1 MNIWFRKVLL
11 FTMVWCLCLLSVGQV
26 THMSQASAA
35 EIKSTMPSQAQTI
48 TSLITDKNDLF
59 NDLMFLKPI
68 LKDKRIVSLGEASHG
83 ASEYNSVK
91 VRLVKFLHE
100 QLGYDVIS
108 FESNLSDATVAYAQ
122 ISKSTP
128 KQLME
133 DAIYGVWQVQENLP
147 LFEYI
152 VEQSKT
158 DHPLILTGFDS
169 QEPTDSFINFIED
182 WFAKVDKSKA
192 KAFAQTEHWYE
203 KLNMI
208 DNVEDFN
215 SQQHNMKEKY
225 IALQTFVKN
234 NQVELR
240 KNQENPKL
248 ISIIERVFQNR
259 IDMIDNYH
267 PHIINL
273 LAGIEPEKNVKRG
286 SYERDRV
293 MAGNVDWLANSIYP
307 TEKIIL
313 WGHNYH
319 IRKNNSTMITEHN
332 GFGYDH
338 QPYPTMGEMLPFSLK
353 QNAYVIGLYAY
364 QGSSSK
370 NNGEEEQVKPHEK
383 GSLEQILGMDMGT
396 ARFIDMRDTT
406 LSPATE
412 WMYTPRT
419 AKAWGVLDEKMI
431 PRDQYDGI
439 LLIKKIHPSKP

>member
-1 MNIWFRKVLL
+1 MNSGFKKVLL
-11 FTMVWCLCLLSVGQV
+11 STVVCSLCVLGVGQV
-26 THMSQASAA
+26 AYMSEVPITPHANL
-35 EIKSTMPSQAQTI
+35 I
-48 TSLITDKNDLF
+48 TSVLTEKNDSYA
-59 NDLMFLKPI
+59 DLMFLKTI
-68 LKDKRIVSLGEASHG
+68 LKDKRLVSLGEATHG

-100 QLGYDVIS
+100 QLGYNVIA
-108 FESNLSDATVAYAQ
+108 FESNLSDATVAYEE
-122 ISKSTP
+122 IDKLTP

-133 DAIYGVWQVQENLP
+133 NAIYGVWQVEENLP

-152 VEQSKT
+152 AEQSKS

-169 QEPTDSFINFIED
+169 QVSTDLFINYIED

-192 KAFAQTEHWYE
+192 KAFEQTERWYE
-203 KLNMI
+203 RLNMI
-208 DNVEDFN
+208 DKIEDFN
-215 SQQHNMKEKY
+215 SQHKKMKEKY
-225 IALQTFVKN
+225 IALQSFVKN
-234 NQVELR
+234 NQVELS
-240 KNQENPKL
+240 KNQGNPKL

-259 IDMIDNYH
+259 IDMLDNYH
-267 PHIINL
+267 PHIVNL
-273 LAGIEPEKNVKRG
+273 LAGEEPEKNVKLG
-286 SYERDRV
+286 SYERDHV
-293 MAGNVDWLANSIYP
+293 MAGNVDWLANSLYP
-307 TEKIIL
+307 NENIIL

-353 QNAYVIGLYAY
+353 QNGYVIGLYAY
-364 QGSSSK
+364 EGSSSK
-370 NNGEEEQVKPHEK
+370 NNGEEEQVKPHVN
-383 GSLEQILGMDMGT
+383 GSLEQILATDMGT
-396 ARFIDMRDTT
+396 ARFIDMKDTT

-439 LLIKKIHPSKP
+439 LLIKKIHPSKH